1 MGLSER
7 ILEECSKH
15 IALSEYQIGLLKTD
29 QNRLPIADR
38 DRLREQLPSHL
49 ENIRNVIKQVYSAS
63 HRKDVD
69 NIKTWAATVVAESNQ
84 RGYLTEF
91 DQLLLTILNDP
102 QFDAGE
108 TVRVRKRFM
117 FSNEWPVVS
126 RGVGIVL
133 LSLMIWR
140 MWGFLPAIVLSVLA
154 MLATLCA
161 TFFYYAE
168 GVAKP
173 MGAVFGRATQV
184 LVGMFTIGMQ
194 AVYYGDIGAAVVL
207 GVGYAILFFAH
218 GFGIPLL
225 EKLAVRQG
233 KAPSAPFRA

>member
-1 MGLSER
+1 MGLSEK
-7 ILEECSKH
+7 ILEECCKQ
-15 IALSEYQIGLLKTD
+15 IPLSEHQIGLLKTD

-38 DRLREQLPSHL
+38 DRLRKQLPAHL

-108 TVRVRKRFM
+108 TVRVRQRFM

-133 LSLMIWR
+133 LSLMIWK
-140 MWGFLPAIVLSVLA
+140 MWGFPRAIVLSTLV

-161 TFFYYAE
+161 TFFYYSDR
-168 GVAKP
+168 VAKP
-173 MGAVFGRATQV
+173 LGAVFGRATQV
-184 LVGMFTIGMQ
+184 LVGMFFVGLH
-194 AVYYGDIGAAVVL
+194 ALRYKDISAAVVL
-207 GVGYAILFFAH
+207 CVGYAIMFFGH

-233 KAPSAPFRA
+233 KEPSAPFRG